1 MKNYYEILGV
11 NPNSSDEEIKTIY
24 KKLAKKYHPDNFATA
39 SEDKKKQAEEKMKEI
54 NAAYDSIKEERSRP
68 KSPPL
73 DDFSFPPDIID
84 ITLGR
89 NRQKQPANNPTRGA
103 DLRYD
108 LTIELEEAAFGK
120 ETSIKIPRQ
129 ETCSHCKGNGG
140 TEFETCPDCHGTGQR
155 SIIMN
160 TLIGQFQTVKT
171 CQRCHGKGKIIKTP
185 CKHCHGNGKINV
197 SREISLHIPKG
208 IDNGN
213 RIRVRGGGNAGDNG
227 GEAGD
232 LYVYI
237 SVKPHKIFQRKGS
250 DIYCEVPISFVQA
263 ALGATIEVPTIDGK
277 FELDIPAGTQ
287 SDTIKKI
294 NGKGITYLRS
304 DGRGD
309 EYVTIKVVTPKNL
322 NNRQKKLL
330 EQFDKAVDDKSQPE
344 KKTFFNMIKNFAI
357 NFYSKLITPAI

>member
-73 DDFSFPPDIID
+73 DDFSFPPDFID
-84 ITLGR
+84 IIFGR
-89 NRQKQPANNPTRGA
+89 SRQKQSANNPTRGT

-120 ETSIKIPRQ
+120 ESSIKIPRQ

-160 TLIGQFQTVKT
+160 TLLGQFQTVKT

-227 GEAGD
+227 GEAVVR
-232 LYVYI
+232 LY
-237 SVKPHKIFQRKGS
+237 
-250 DIYCEVPISFVQA
+250 
-263 ALGATIEVPTIDGK
+263 
-277 FELDIPAGTQ
+277 
-287 SDTIKKI
+287 
-294 NGKGITYLRS
+294 
-304 DGRGD
+304 
-309 EYVTIKVVTPKNL
+309 
-322 NNRQKKLL
+322 
-330 EQFDKAVDDKSQPE
+330 
-344 KKTFFNMIKNFAI
+344 
-357 NFYSKLITPAI
+357 